1 MTTNQHYKINC
12 TILLLF
18 WGLCSY
24 AQPKLMPTK
33 DKAVI
38 TFVLHHPTTLEPIVK
53 QSFGISSQSTHE
65 TVALKTDKDGRSS
78 ILLEVNDAYNLHFK
92 GWKNYA
98 TIEVPNQPY
107 QRQEVPVPY
116 TPPSSEGYELIDIPA
131 KILLLKS
138 DGTAFNAKEQ
148 LIITNLSTKKTHNC
162 TTNKYGI
169 GELALSIGTSYSVSL
184 TNAPNYCK
192 FTIPKRMYAF
202 WEEKILFE
210 RIAGKELFPTMG
222 KGLLNF
228 HFKDLAGAAQA
239 DEVFFV
245 KNIKTGE
252 VSKCITN
259 KHGIAQLLV
268 PLNESYT
275 FSTSFNNDFK
285 QVDIKL
291 DQGYSIV
298 EHDIHYQSMTTSE
311 WDDRQIRQEE
321 VAAARDSIAK
331 VKEQELEQLLDSINH
346 NKKEQLEKEI
356 EDLAKNDKPISFK
369 RKTFR
374 IRKEIEA
381 KAEVFKRSIERDP
394 SFFQKQKKPV
404 LATLDRLKER
414 WKGKVIV
421 TDITQS
427 MSPYMEE
434 VLVWHALNLRQGEQ
448 TFYVFFNDG
457 DSKMAS
463 AKKVGSTGGIYTC
476 KGSWGD
482 MPKLIETMQTGMKN
496 GLGGGEPPENDLEA
510 TLVGAKEEGT
520 KELILIVDCYSSV
533 RDMALLDQ
541 INIPVRIILCGAEDP
556 NNFYA
561 GHKAEINEEYLTIA
575 HRTGGSIHTL
585 KQDIW
590 DLSQKKNGD
599 QISIDGNTYV
609 LRNKQFLRQK

>member
-1 MTTNQHYKINC
+1 MNIIQYHKLYC
-12 TILLLF
+12 SILLLF
-18 WGLCSY
+18 WTLGISS
-24 AQPKLMPTK
+24 QPKLMPTEE
-33 DKAVI
+33 KAVI

-53 QSFGISSQSTHE
+53 QSFGISSQNTQE
-65 TVALKTDKDGRSS
+65 TFALKTDEDGKSS
-78 ILLEVNDAYNLHFK
+78 ILLPVDDAYNLHFK
-92 GWKNYA
+92 GWRNYA

-116 TPPSSEGYELIDIPA
+116 LPPSSKGYELVDIPA

-138 DGTAFNAKEQ
+138 DGTAFNSKEK
-148 LIITNLSTKKTHNC
+148 LIITNLSTKKTHSC
-162 TTNKYGI
+162 TTDKHGI
-169 GELALSIGTSYSVSL
+169 GELALSIGTTYSVSL
-184 TNAPNYCK
+184 KDAPNYCK

-210 RIAGKELFPTMG
+210 RVLGKDLYPTMG

-228 HFKDLAGAAQA
+228 HFKDLEEMPQA
-239 DEVFFV
+239 NELFYV
-245 KNIKTGE
+245 KNIQTGE
-252 VSKCITN
+252 VFKCTTN
-259 KHGIAQLLV
+259 QYGIAQLLV
-268 PLNESYT
+268 PLNQSYS
-275 FSTSFNNDFK
+275 FSTSFNSDFK
-285 QVDIKL
+285 QLEVKL
-291 DQGYSIV
+291 DHGYSIV

-311 WDDRQIRQEE
+311 WGERQKRQEE

-331 VKEQELEQLLDSINH
+331 IKDRELEQLLDSINH

-356 EDLAKNDKPISFK
+356 QDIAENDKPISFK
-369 RKTFR
+369 KKTFR

-381 KAEVFKRSIERDP
+381 KAEVFKRSMERDP
-394 SFFQKQKKPV
+394 NFFQKSKKPV
-404 LATLDRLKER
+404 LSTLFRLQER

-482 MPKLIETMQTGMKN
+482 MPELISTMQTGMKN

-510 TLVGAKEEGT
+510 ALVGAKEKGT

-561 GHKAEINEEYLTIA
+561 GYKAEINEEYLTIA
-575 HRTGGSIHTL
+575 HRTGGSVHTL